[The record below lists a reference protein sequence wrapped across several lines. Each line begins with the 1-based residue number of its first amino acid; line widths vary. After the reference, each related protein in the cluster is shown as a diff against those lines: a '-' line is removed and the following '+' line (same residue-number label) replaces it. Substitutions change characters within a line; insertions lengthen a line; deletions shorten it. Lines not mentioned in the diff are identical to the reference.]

1 LEFEKKQRLAFE
13 KEMLGLYVSDHPLMG
28 AERSLAK
35 RTDCSLVDLV
45 ELEDGAMR
53 SIGGVVTN
61 LQRKW
66 TRKGDLM
73 AVFVLE
79 DLQSSVEV
87 MVFPKSM
94 AEHGHKLV
102 DDAVVIVSGRVD
114 KRDDLPKFMAR
125 DVELFE
131 PMADGTPPLRLA
143 VSVAQ
148 LSDETIDR
156 LKSLFS
162 EFPGESEIF
171 LHVGDRH
178 VVRLPDQYSVDIGG
192 GLVGELRVLLGPE
205 ALLV

>member
-1 LEFEKKQRLAFE
+1 
-13 KEMLGLYVSDHPLMG
+13 
-28 AERSLAK
+28 
-35 RTDCSLVDLV
+35 
-45 ELEDGAMR
+45 
-53 SIGGVVTN
+53 
-61 LQRKW
+61 
-66 TRKGDLM
+66 
-73 AVFVLE
+73 
-79 DLQSSVEV
+79 
-87 MVFPKSM
+87 
-94 AEHGHKLV
+94 
-102 DDAVVIVSGRVD
+102 
-114 KRDDLPKFMAR
+114 
-125 DVELFE
+125 
-131 PMADGTPPLRLA
+131 